1 MCALQPD
8 LAVCM
13 TKSQIYAVKRGLVP
27 GIYHTWA
34 DCQKQ
39 THQVSG
45 AIFKSFTTQQ
55 AADQYLGTGTLSL
68 YKRGPHTSVRNQS
81 SQHPSENTE
90 QHSKTAEEASLCS
103 GDKGVA
109 SRQPDKVAVTAQA
122 KGSVF
127 PAWLRPEATYRL
139 VRSGQQL

>member
-1 MCALQPD
+1 
-8 LAVCM
+8 M
-13 TKSQIYAVKRGLVP
+13 TKSKIYAVKKGLVP

-55 AADQYLGTGTLSL
+55 AADQYLGTGTVSVN
-68 YKRGPHTSVRNQS
+68 KRHSHTSVRLQ
-81 SQHPSENTE
+81 PSERPADSSE
-90 QHSKTAEEASLCS
+90 QHSSIVKEASPRS
-103 GDKGVA
+103 GDQDVA
-109 SRQPDKVAVTAQA
+109 SRQPDKLAVTAQA
-122 KGSVF
+122 KGSLF

>member
-1 MCALQPD
+1 VCALQPD

-13 TKSQIYAVKRGLVP
+13 TKSKIYAVKRGLVP

-68 YKRGPHTSVRNQS
+68 NKRGPHTSVRNQS
-81 SQHPSENTE
+81 SQNPSENTE

>member
-1 MCALQPD
+1 
-8 LAVCM
+8 M
-13 TKSQIYAVKRGLVP
+13 TKSKIYAVKRGLVP

-55 AADQYLGTGTLSL
+55 AADQYLGTGTVSL
-68 YKRGPHTSVRNQS
+68 DKRGLHTSVRDQS
-81 SQHPSENTE
+81 SQIPSQSTE
-90 QHSKTAEEASLCS
+90 QHLSTAGEVSLRS
-103 GDKGVA
+103 GDRGLA

-122 KGSVF
+122 KGSVV

-139 VRSGQQL
+139 VRSGQRL

>member
-1 MCALQPD
+1 
-8 LAVCM
+8 M
-13 TKSQIYAVKRGLVP
+13 TKSKIYAVRKGLVP

-55 AADQYLGTGTLSL
+55 AADRYLRTGTVSVN
-68 YKRGPHTSVRNQS
+68 KRGSHTSKRKQPSQS
-81 SQHPSENTE
+81 PAENTE
-90 QHSKTAEEASLCS
+90 QHSNTAEEALLRS

-122 KGSVF
+122 ERSVF

-139 VRSGQQL
+139 VRPGQRL

>member
-1 MCALQPD
+1 
-8 LAVCM
+8 M

-55 AADQYLGTGTLSL
+55 AADQYLGTGTVSL
-68 YKRGPHTSVRNQS
+68 NKRGPHTSVRNQS
-81 SQHPSENTE
+81 SQTPSENTE
-90 QHSKTAEEASLCS
+90 QHLNTAEEALLCS

-109 SRQPDKVAVTAQA
+109 SRQPDYVAVTSQA

-127 PAWLRPEATYRL
+127 PAWLRPEATYCL